1 MLRGVLPAPDATP
14 HAAGVPGGPSI
25 QIRGTKTLPGRC
37 RADGDEGSAK
47 DSDYWVYVVGP
58 IAGAGLAVVA
68 AFVLRRPGGGRAGS
82 GTAPGGLFTEAA
94 HPDQA

>member
-1 MLRGVLPAPDATP
+1 
-14 HAAGVPGGPSI
+14 
-25 QIRGTKTLPGRC
+25 
-37 RADGDEGSAK
+37 
-47 DSDYWVYVVGP
+47 VYVVGP

-68 AFVLRRPGGGRAGS
+68 AFVLRGPGGGRAGS